1 MLVTDCY
8 SDIPFHRR
16 LEEYHS
22 PWTRR
27 RIEELVAEGVN
38 DVYEMRR
45 HIEVFVKNS
54 LFNGNS
60 PPISN
65 RRFTPKLT
73 DIRNQMYMAT
83 IKYRLSRIDQ
93 ENVASIVKGWTS
105 ANEDDKIFFGPRLH
119 EDRDEDDTQQ
129 HEMNDDAS
137 DEGKE
142 EPVYL
147 TRHTK
152 AHNRKTL
159 LFVQQN
165 AWQRRLL
172 KRHGNDVCLLDA
184 TYKTTKYALPLFFVA
199 VKTNVH
205 YQIVASFVTENET
218 TESIAEALGVV
229 SDWNPGWCPK
239 YFFTDLCEQEINA
252 IESTFSGKLRRK

>member
-1 MLVTDCY
+1 MD
-8 SDIPFHRR
+8 
-16 LEEYHS
+16 
-22 PWTRR
+22 TRILR

-45 HIEVFVKNS
+45 HIKVFVKNS
-54 LFNGNS
+54 LFYGNS
-60 PPISN
+60 PPASN

-73 DIRNQMYMAT
+73 DIRNQMYKAT

-93 ENVASIVKGWTS
+93 ENVASKVKAWTS
-105 ANEDDKIFFGPRLH
+105 AKEGDKIFFRPRLH
-119 EDRDEDDTQQ
+119 EEPDEDHTQQ
-129 HEMNDDAS
+129 NEMNDDGN

-147 TRHTK
+147 TKHTK
-152 AHNRKTL
+152 GQDGRTL
-159 LFVQQN
+159 LFVHQN

-172 KRHGNDVCLLDA
+172 QRYGNDVCLLDA

-199 VKTNVH
+199 VKTNVD

-218 TESIAEALGVV
+218 TESIAEALGVI
-229 SDWNPGWCPK
+229 SDWNPGWCPT

-252 IESTFSGKLRRK
+252 IESTFSGELRRK